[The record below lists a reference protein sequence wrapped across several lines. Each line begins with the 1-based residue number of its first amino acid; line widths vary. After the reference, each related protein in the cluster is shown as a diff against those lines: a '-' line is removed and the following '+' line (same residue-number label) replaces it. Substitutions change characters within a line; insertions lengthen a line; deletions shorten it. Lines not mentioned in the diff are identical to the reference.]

1 MAAPTATA
9 QPSWEQS
16 MENPAQTS
24 YELSV
29 QSPVGVALLIA
40 AMSVHYFVICPV
52 MLTTGSWE
60 NDGRCTF

>member
-1 MAAPTATA
+1 
-9 QPSWEQS
+9 